1 MKKEKNKKS
10 KGAKALI
17 ISFFVFLFLG
27 AAVALILPLRPTY
40 SEYEKRELTK
50 FPQFSFSALADGSF
64 FDGVST
70 WYADTFPMREIFINA
85 SSKIKS
91 FYGIGDSIS
100 GFSDG
105 VSDEIP
111 ETNENTPLVTLP
123 IEDKTEAEEKTE
135 NEATSA
141 PKNEPAEDALV
152 QKFGAV
158 IVVNDSGYEYYNFNK
173 SVADKYAAT
182 VNTVALSL
190 AGKANVY
197 DIVVPTSTDIMLP
210 PSVRKGMNTSNQK
223 EAINYIYSLLASD
236 VKKVNVFD
244 SLYAHRDEYIY
255 FRTDHHW
262 TALGAYYAYCEFA
275 KAAGKVPAPLTDFEE
290 KQFDNF
296 LGAFYNDTKKNAALE
311 KNPDVVHA
319 YDPKGNVKLTFT
331 DRKGN
336 TLKWNVISDVT
347 DWNTTAKYST
357 FIGGDNPYTH
367 IVNEDI
373 IDGSSCIVIK
383 ESFGNAFVPFLTLN
397 YAEIHVIDYR
407 YWKGSVA
414 EIAAEKGADDVIYI
428 NNISATRNKSLVDK
442 LSQTV

>member
-1 MKKEKNKKS
+1 MKKEKNKKF

-17 ISFFVFLFLG
+17 ISFFVLLFLG
-27 AAVALILPLRPTY
+27 AAVAVILPLRPTY
-40 SEYEKRELTK
+40 SESEKRELTK
-50 FPQFSFSALADGSF
+50 FPKFSFSSLADGSF

-91 FYGIGDSIS
+91 FYGFGDSIS

-111 ETNENTPLVTLP
+111 EADENVPPVTLP
-123 IEDKTEAEEKTE
+123 VEDETES
-135 NEATSA
+135 EATSA
-141 PKNEPAEDALV
+141 PDDEPVDEALI

-158 IVVNDSGYEYYNFNK
+158 IVIDDAGYEYYNFIK

-182 VNTVALSL
+182 VNTVAISL
-190 AGKANVY
+190 GGKANVY
-197 DIVVPTSTDIMLP
+197 DIVVPTSTDITLP
-210 PSVRKGMNTSNQK
+210 SSVRKGMNTSDQK

-236 VKKVNVFD
+236 VKKVSTFD
-244 SLYAHRDEYIY
+244 ALYAHRNEYIY

-275 KAAGKVPAPLTDFEE
+275 KSAGKIPAALTDFEE
-290 KQFDNF
+290 KQFEGF

-311 KNPDVVHA
+311 KNPDVIHA

-336 TLKWNVISDVT
+336 QVKWNVIADVT
-347 DWNTTAKYST
+347 DWNATAKYST
-357 FIGGDNPYTH
+357 FIGGDNPYTY

-373 IDGSSCIVIK
+373 TDGSSCVVIK

-397 YAEIHVIDYR
+397 YAQIHVIDYR
-407 YWKGSVA
+407 YWKGSITEFVT
-414 EIAAEKGADDVIYI
+414 ENSVDDVIFM
-428 NNISATRNKSLVDK
+428 NNISATRNESLVNK
-442 LSQTV
+442 LSEKV